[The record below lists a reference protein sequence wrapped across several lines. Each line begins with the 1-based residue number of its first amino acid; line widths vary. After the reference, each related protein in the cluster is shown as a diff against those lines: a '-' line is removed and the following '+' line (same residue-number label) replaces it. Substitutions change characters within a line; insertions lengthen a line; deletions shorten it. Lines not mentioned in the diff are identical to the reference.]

1 MSTSNKK
8 QHFLFGVALA
18 LITVIIWSGNYVVAR
33 GVSKQI
39 PPISLAFYRWAT
51 ASICI
56 IPFAY
61 KKVIAEKQI
70 IIQHKNYLFWVSLT
84 GVAIFNTFIYL
95 AGHYTTAINLAL
107 IGTTAAPIFATILA
121 AIFLK
126 EIISLYRIAGMVLC
140 IVSILFLLSKG
151 SLQNLINFHFSKGD
165 ALMFFSA
172 FSFAIYNT
180 LVRKKPTNL
189 SPISFLM
196 VTFIVGTL
204 LLLPFYLN
212 ELSYSQPI
220 VWNSNLI
227 ATILY
232 IGIGNSVIGFLCWN
246 AAIGKIGA
254 SATILFANLIPI
266 FSTIEAVLILGEQF
280 SNVHLIAGVLVITGL
295 VIANFQK
302 KKKQVISI

>member
-33 GVSKQI
+33 GVSQQI

-140 IVSILFLLSKG
+140 VVSILFLLSKG
-151 SLQNLINFHFSKGD
+151 SWQNLINFHFSKGD

-204 LLLPFYLN
+204 LLLPFYLY
-212 ELSYSQPI
+212 ELSYSQSI
-220 VWNSNLI
+220 VWNGNLI